1 VLATLAIAPARAAT
15 ASTLGAVHRVVQGNG
30 LTVLVAEEPGAP
42 LVTVAVAYKV
52 GARNETAGTTGL
64 AHYAEHMTFRGT
76 RKFPGHE
83 LADSITRLGG
93 RTSAY
98 TWIDQTYYASTLERF
113 GLDHLLDVEAERMSA
128 ATFDPEGFRRER
140 TSVLAE
146 LRSYDDPQ
154 SLLYDAVLAASFE
167 VHPYR
172 NNTIGWLSDVEALTR
187 DDAYAFYRRYYQP
200 NNAVLVVAGDVR
212 TEEVLARVRA
222 LFGPLPGSG
231 ESTAVRALE
240 PPPSGAK
247 RITMRHPGPHAQL
260 IVAFRAPSLRDP
272 DFPALVLFDALLAGG
287 RGFAGGVLRS
297 AGHGGPYPKASGTV
311 LDQATAGLASNVRSD
326 WQASTYPYV
335 YTLSANVPKADGLAP
350 VEAALFRA
358 LETAAARAWTEADL
372 SRAVHQMRTA
382 LALDLDDQ
390 RGRVH
395 QIALFEVAGGHVALE
410 TLPERV
416 ARVTLEEVRRFA
428 RERLGPDRATVG
440 WFEPGETA
448 VELARPSEATALPKP
463 EAQSPARPPEPT
475 RLTKATASARSTFRV
490 TSGLT
495 IAVEEQAG
503 SSLASLHGRIEVG
516 SAHDGGI
523 PGLAALAATALSEP
537 PADETADAPTLTWTP
552 RHDPVAAVNLHA
564 IEVTASVLPEDLP
577 KAFGALAR
585 RLRRPPASGRAFEDL
600 RAAALK
606 HAHEQD
612 ASAEGQLLARALSEL
627 FPASSAMS
635 RPPWADATSLARLN
649 AETFAAFWRREIT
662 PVHTRLAI
670 AGNVTPYDVRAA
682 VETAFRASPGTA
694 SAARAAQPL
703 PRGAEA
709 WKEVRLSVPDL
720 LQDELLVVW
729 PGDRS
734 RLSDAAA
741 TEALV
746 YLLGETGYAGR
757 LADVLVDP
765 GLVYSVEASLEGEG
779 SSSWLAVRTACDAKD
794 TDEVLRRIR
803 TTLEGAAKGTFTE
816 AELREALACLRGK
829 AARRRDGSASAATA
843 LLHETSAPTPGE
855 LTLAALNDT
864 ARRLFA
870 RGFPIALRAG
880 RQVEA
885 LLRVGASVPRQ
896 SRSGDQGATPEGL
909 TASTS
914 R

>member
-1 VLATLAIAPARAAT
+1 MLATLAIALARPAAT
-15 ASTLGAVHRVVQGNG
+15 ASVGGVHRAVLDNG
-30 LTVLVAEEPGAP
+30 LIVLVAEERASS

-52 GARNETAGTTGL
+52 GARNETAGATGL

-76 RKFPGHE
+76 RKYPGHE
-83 LADSITRLGG
+83 LADSITRQGG

-98 TWIDQTYYASTLERF
+98 TWIDQTYYASTLERP

-128 ATFDPEGFRRER
+128 ATFEPEGFGKER

-154 SLLYDAVLAASFE
+154 SLLYDAVLATSFE
-167 VHPYR
+167 IHPYR

-212 TEEVLARVRA
+212 TEEVLAKVRA
-222 LFGPLPGSG
+222 RFGPLPGSG
-231 ESTAVRALE
+231 ESTAVRAIE
-240 PPPSGAK
+240 PPPSGPK
-247 RITMRHPGPHAQL
+247 RITMRRPGPNAQL

-297 AGHGGPYPKASGTV
+297 AGHGGPYPKASGTL
-311 LDQATAGLASNVRSD
+311 LDRATAGLASDVRSD

-350 VEAALFRA
+350 AEAALFRA
-358 LETAAARAWTEADL
+358 LGMAASKAWTEADV
-372 SRAVHQMRTA
+372 SRAVHQMHTA

-395 QIALFEVAGGHVALE
+395 QLALFEVAGGYGDLE

-416 ARVTLEEVRRFA
+416 ARVTIDEVRWFA
-428 RERLGPDRATVG
+428 RERLGLDRATVG
-440 WFEPGETA
+440 WFEPREA
-448 VELARPSEATALPKP
+448 EVEPVRGAEAAAPPKP
-463 EAQSPARPPEPT
+463 EAPRPASPPTTAVSTAAAPSVPPS
-475 RLTKATASARSTFRV
+475 TKAAASVRTTLRLA
-490 TSGLT
+490 SGLT
-495 IAVEEQAG
+495 VAVQEQAG

-516 SAHDGGI
+516 SAHDGGT
-523 PGLAALAATALSEP
+523 PGLAALAAAALSEP
-537 PADETADAPTLTWTP
+537 SPDETADVPTLTWTP
-552 RHDPVAAVNLHA
+552 RHDPVAAINLHA

-585 RLRRPPASGRAFEDL
+585 RLSRPPASGRAFEDL

-606 HAHEQD
+606 HADEQN

-627 FPASSAMS
+627 FPASSAMA
-635 RPPWADATSLARLN
+635 RPPWSDVPSLSRVTADA
-649 AETFAAFWRREIT
+649 FATFWRREIN
-662 PVHTRLAI
+662 PRRMRLAI
-670 AGNVTPYDVRAA
+670 AGNVTPNAVRTAA
-682 VETAFRASPGTA
+682 ESAFRGSPRTA
-694 SAARAAQPL
+694 SAARTAQPL
-703 PRGAEA
+703 PRGADTR
-709 WKEVRLSVPDL
+709 KEVRLSLPDL
-720 LQDELLVVW
+720 LQDQLLVVW

-734 RLSDAAA
+734 RPSDAAA

-779 SSSWLAVRTACDAKD
+779 ASSWLAVRTACDAKD
-794 TDEVLRRIR
+794 TPEVLSRIHR
-803 TTLEGAAKGTFTE
+803 TLDDAARGTFTE
-816 AELREALACLRGK
+816 AELREALSYLRGK
-829 AARRRDGSASAATA
+829 AARRRDGSASAAEA
-843 LLHETSAPTPGE
+843 LLHEATAPKPGE
-855 LTLAALNDT
+855 LTLATLNDT
-864 ARRLFA
+864 AKRLFA
-870 RGFPIALRAG
+870 QGFPIALRAG
-880 RQVEA
+880 SQVA
-885 LLRVGASVPRQ
+885 Y
-896 SRSGDQGATPEGL
+896 
-909 TASTS
+909 
-914 R
+914 